1 MASLKETLRPPVFAD
16 EDDNRT
22 ARHLNAIL
30 LLTAVS
36 LATLT
41 LIRVISD
48 GMRFQLDTTIL
59 GSMTVLMVGLLVV
72 LRQRYVRFASYTFLI
87 ASWLGMA
94 HLAWTCRRDPRQR
107 LQRLLLTR
115 SGRGLVGGLAR
126 RCAFHGAEYW
136 GWLGFCLR
144 RNRRPDSFRY

>member
-22 ARHLNAIL
+22 ARQLNAIL

-94 HLAWTCRRDPRQR
+94 HLAWTSEGIRDSAYSAYF
-107 LQRLLLTR
+107 LLVLAA
-115 SGRGLVGGLAR
+115 GLLVGWRAAVLFTALSI
-126 RCAFHGAEYW
+126 GA
-136 GWLGFCLR
+136 GWFL
-144 RNRRPDSFRY
+144 PTAEPPA